1 MWLNSFG
8 LGLNDL
14 DILDL
19 LGNDRLSWRVALSL
33 LACSWARHVV
43 VLNQGKQRLVLVQD
57 MQVSQSG
64 LDELRSQGMDFVV
77 VS

>member
-1 MWLNSFG
+1 MWLNSIG
-8 LGLNDL
+8 LCLNDL

-19 LGNDRLSWRVALSL
+19 LSNDRLSWRVGLSL
-33 LACSWARHVV
+33 LAGSWARHVV

-64 LDELRSQGMDFVV
+64 LDELSSQGMDFVV
-77 VS
+77 VN